1 MNAIEPITSEAQHLA
16 SGRNRL
22 PVAVLLSVAAHLLL
36 GIALGTLWLRVDQ
49 PSQAVISVSVRIANV
64 AASSGEKSRPPQP
77 EQKPR
82 PQSQRAQ
89 PKPLPTTPKPARP
102 SPPSRPKPAPARPK
116 RAVPP
121 VVTSRA
127 APAPSPSVEQTT
139 PKKTQPPERQ
149 STETPSAPSPAPS
162 PAGGRQAEAAIAD
175 YRAAVRNGIEQ
186 HKRYPRREQ
195 RRRHQGRSVVAFTI
209 ASDGSIDALRVVES
223 SGFPS
228 LDDAALTAV
237 RKIDGHFPIPAET
250 GREQWRFSVPIVF
263 RLR

>member
-1 MNAIEPITSEAQHLA
+1 M
-16 SGRNRL
+16 
-22 PVAVLLSVAAHLLL
+22 
-36 GIALGTLWLRVDQ
+36 
-49 PSQAVISVSVRIANV
+49 
-64 AASSGEKSRPPQP
+64 
-77 EQKPR
+77 
-82 PQSQRAQ
+82 
-89 PKPLPTTPKPARP
+89 
-102 SPPSRPKPAPARPK
+102 
-116 RAVPP
+116 
-121 VVTSRA
+121 TSRA
-127 APAPSPSVEQTT
+127 APAPSPAVEQTT
-139 PKKTQPPERQ
+139 PKKTQPPKRQ
-149 STETPSAPSPAPS
+149 STETPPTPPPAPS

-209 ASDGSIDALRVVES
+209 TSDGSIDALRVIES

-237 RKIDGHFPIPAET
+237 RKIDGRFPIPAET